1 MERTLTAAAVF
12 ILTSVKTVNLVS
24 AEFCCTIQNVKAA
37 SNKLTSEV
45 FNYILVFAPGIDL
58 PTNLAQIELLQS

>member
-12 ILTSVKTVNLVS
+12 ILTSVKTVKLVS

-45 FNYILVFAPGIDL
+45 FNYILVFAPDIDL